1 MRIVTG
7 ILKGR
12 TIPFNPRRQG
22 PIRLTPSRLKEAVFT
37 MLGADL
43 EDQSFLDLCAGCG
56 QIGLEAYSRGARVT
70 LNEPDQRRHAHLRAL
85 LQQWGLNEIE
95 LHRVRAQSLIPR
107 LEAQQRPFHIAY
119 LDPPYR
125 ATLGREPLSLA
136 LLRQLGHSGL
146 LAEEGLVFV
155 QHQKELDLPPDEG
168 RLCLLRQRPCGQTTL
183 SIYQH

>member
-1 MRIVTG
+1 
-7 ILKGR
+7 
-12 TIPFNPRRQG
+12 
-22 PIRLTPSRLKEAVFT
+22 

-43 EDQSFLDLCAGCG
+43 EGLSFLDLCAGCG

-107 LEAQQRPFHIAY
+107 LEAQQRPFHLAY

-125 ATLGREPLSLA
+125 ATLGREALSLA
-136 LLRQLGHSGL
+136 LLRQLGRSDL
-146 LAEEGLVFV
+146 IAEEGLVFV
-155 QHQKELDLPPDEG
+155 QHQKELDLPLEEG
-168 RLCLLRQRPCGQTTL
+168 RLGRLQERPCGQTIL